1 MTESV
6 ARRFKRLREERGL
19 SQGVL
24 GDFLGVSQS
33 MVSNIETNRENL
45 TLDNAIKAA
54 TYFDVSLDFLACL
67 TDERRTFQREK
78 ESNSTEDERRAASI
92 AGLLRDPLLEGWILS
107 GEALLELQHRPAART
122 QATSPQAQAAHQ

>member
-1 MTESV
+1 MTDSV
-6 ARRFKRLREERGL
+6 ARRFRKLREERGL

-67 TDERRTFQREK
+67 TDERRAFNREK
-78 ESNSTEDERRAASI
+78 ESGLTEDERLAASI
-92 AGLLRDPLLEGWILS
+92 AGRLQDPLLEGWIIS
-107 GEALLELQHRPAART
+107 GEALLELQHRPVART
-122 QATSPQAQAAHQ
+122 PATNPQTQVARQ

>member
-1 MTESV
+1 MTDSV
-6 ARRFKRLREERGL
+6 ARRFRELREERRL

-67 TDERRTFQREK
+67 TDERRAFNGEK
-78 ESNSTEDERRAASI
+78 EGGSTENERRAASI
-92 AGLLRDPLLEGWILS
+92 AGRLQDPLLEGWILS
-107 GEALLELQHRPAART
+107 GEALLELQHRQAVRT
-122 QATSPQAQAAHQ
+122 PATSPQTQATHQ